1 MVCNSFDKFTTK
13 EGYASLRTFQF
24 CLCSL
29 SDLQKLF
36 SPAHLA
42 RDFSPI
48 LDALR
53 SLILKSGYAIL
64 VITAIML
71 LVHFIGVVLL
81 HFLRTRHKFPVH
93 KTYVTSFPNVIAIET
108 TKAPQ
113 EGESEEDEEEEE
125 DNELKTYQTRVS
137 SSSPEK
143 LKGLLAN
150 FKYSETKV

>member
-1 MVCNSFDKFTTK
+1 
-13 EGYASLRTFQF
+13 
-24 CLCSL
+24 
-29 SDLQKLF
+29 
-36 SPAHLA
+36 
-42 RDFSPI
+42 
-48 LDALR
+48 
-53 SLILKSGYAIL
+53 
-64 VITAIML
+64 ML
-71 LVHFIGVVLL
+71 LVHFIGVVLF

-93 KTYVTSFPNVIAIET
+93 RTYVTSFPNVIAIET

-113 EGESEEDEEEEE
+113 EGESEEEDEEEE

>member
-1 MVCNSFDKFTTK
+1 M
-13 EGYASLRTFQF
+13 
-24 CLCSL
+24 
-29 SDLQKLF
+29 
-36 SPAHLA
+36 HLA

-53 SLILKSGYAIL
+53 SLILKSGYTLL
-64 VITAIML
+64 VICTVIVLAHAL
-71 LVHFIGVVLL
+71 AVVIF

-93 KTYVTSFPNVIAIET
+93 RTYVTSFPNVIAIET
-108 TKAPQ
+108 TTKTAQ
-113 EGESEEDEEEEE
+113 DCESEEDGEEEE
-125 DNELKTYQTRVS
+125 DEMKTFQTRVM

>member
-1 MVCNSFDKFTTK
+1 
-13 EGYASLRTFQF
+13 
-24 CLCSL
+24 
-29 SDLQKLF
+29 
-36 SPAHLA
+36 
-42 RDFSPI
+42 
-48 LDALR
+48 
-53 SLILKSGYAIL
+53 
-64 VITAIML
+64 ML

-93 KTYVTSFPNVIAIET
+93 RTYVTSFPNVIAIET

-113 EGESEEDEEEEE
+113 EWESEEDEEEEE